1 MRAPRATAATSPSTY
16 GSSGCGGRARA
27 LCIFIRGISLQRRR
41 RPHCALPQPPTGPC
55 FASPAPPRPQCW
67 NDNSPDTNGGIVK
80 SNWAD
85 IDWAKVNFLRRIGLK
100 PWYA

>member
-1 MRAPRATAATSPSTY
+1 MAGTRDMST
-16 GSSGCGGRARA
+16 R
-27 LCIFIRGISLQRRR
+27 
-41 RPHCALPQPPTGPC
+41 
-55 FASPAPPRPQCW
+55 CW

-85 IDWAKVNFLRRIGLK
+85 IGKRRPDGCVYLWCAVLPSTGAEGPRNTSVLTMLCSPLLLSTDWPKVDFLRRIGLQ